1 MSRPTSRATL
11 VRLRR
16 AVVAGEMTADDA
28 AQSVGIPRGTLASRW
43 RIAGIV
49 AEIPM
54 VPRHTTRQAVA
65 AVIEEDP
72 SRSDAEVSARLLS
85 RGVRINTSSVRRHRV
100 ALGIGTQR
108 ERMQSADPSWRHPT
122 WRRPKVTDEQLREAR
137 QQIESRRSTVRRV
150 AARLNVSTQTLYE
163 GWHRLR
169 LVRVRP
175 SGCADDSP
183 PAPLRMSR
191 SPVRDEVAAHLRD
204 YPWMTARDIADSM
217 TADGYRISASAVHG
231 HLKSIAATQ
240 GAP

>member
-1 MSRPTSRATL
+1 MSPPTDRATL

-65 AVIEEDP
+65 AVIAEDP
-72 SRSDAEVSARLLS
+72 SRSDAEVSARLVS
-85 RGVRINTSSVRRHRV
+85 RGVRLNTSSVRRHRV

-108 ERMQSADPSWRHPT
+108 ERMQSADPSWMHPT
-122 WRRPKVTDEQLREAR
+122 WRRPKVTDEQLRDAR
-137 QQIESRRSTVRRV
+137 QEIESRRSTVRRV
-150 AARLNVSTQTLYE
+150 AARLNVSTQTLYD
-163 GWHRLR
+163 GWHRLG

-183 PAPLRMSR
+183 PPHMSR

-204 YPWMTARDIADSM
+204 YPWMSARDIADSM

-231 HLKSIAATQ
+231 HLQSIAATQ